1 MKIKPLNFQNTQG
14 IQPVQAVKS
23 GQKKQTQGVQQS
35 SGGSS
40 LLDRLNGMDNKLESG
55 GIAAHNKT
63 TNGIKPGGI
72 ADHNKITNGIKPGGI
87 ADHNIS
93 MKRRIAG

>member
-23 GQKKQTQGVQQS
+23 GQKKPTQGVQQS

-40 LLDRLNGMDNKLESG
+40 LLDKLNSMDNKLESG
-55 GIAAHNKT
+55 GIASHVNRT
-63 TNGIKPGGI
+63 SNGIASTGI
-72 ADHNKITNGIKPGGI
+72 ASHLASRKKPIEG
-87 ADHNIS
+87 
-93 MKRRIAG
+93 